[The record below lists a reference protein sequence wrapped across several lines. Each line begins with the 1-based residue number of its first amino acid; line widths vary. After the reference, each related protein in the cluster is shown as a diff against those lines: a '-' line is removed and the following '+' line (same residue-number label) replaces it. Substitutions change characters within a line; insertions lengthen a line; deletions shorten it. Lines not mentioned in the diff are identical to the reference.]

1 MIKSQSLFLWTGV
14 VVACLSSPSVQV
26 QSLAADLQKPVS
38 QLLQQYSSNIN
49 DLKAETFKII
59 GSENAD
65 AEPYKNNVFYLRY
78 CLDKEDPSDQLAI
91 LKENLQWRQGAG
103 KPIVDAACKAI
114 EEATASGGWNN
125 KPVLDAAPN
134 SAVISKFLTP
144 VNAISTTS
152 SKNDLVYCIRAGKI
166 DDVGLM
172 AAVSENELAD
182 FFIYIKEVNAIV
194 CNQRSEATDKL
205 WQIVTVNDLKGVKL
219 IGGSSSFRK
228 ALSASS
234 KQTNNLYPATA
245 GPTLLVNLPTLLSA
259 LVKLFTPL
267 FPAEVQKR
275 LKFAQ
280 GPLKDVETLTEIVT
294 GGSGRDQ
301 FLKQLDDLIYSKK

>member
-1 MIKSQSLFLWTGV
+1 MMKSQSLFLWTGIV
-14 VVACLSSPSVQV
+14 IACLSVQV
-26 QSLAADLQKPVS
+26 HSLAADLKKPVS

-49 DLKAETFKII
+49 DLKAETFKIV

-78 CLDKEDPSDQLAI
+78 CLDQEDPSEQLAK
-91 LKENLQWRQGAG
+91 LKENLGWRQGAG
-103 KPIVDAACKAI
+103 KPIVDKACKAI

-125 KPVLDAAPN
+125 KPVLDAAPHG
-134 SAVISKFLTP
+134 AIVSKFLTP
-144 VNAISTTS
+144 VNCISTTS
-152 SKNDLVYCIRAGKI
+152 SSNDLVYCIRAGKI

-172 AAVSENELAD
+172 SAVSVDELVD
-182 FFIYIKEVNAIV
+182 FFLYVKEVNHIV
-194 CNQRSEATDKL
+194 CNQRSVATDDL

-219 IGGSSSFRK
+219 IGGSSTFRN

-234 KQTNNLYPATA
+234 KQSNNFYPATA
-245 GPTLLVNLPTLLSA
+245 GPTLLLNLPTLLSA
-259 LVKLFTPL
+259 LVKLFKPL

-280 GPLKDVETLTEIVT
+280 GPLKDVETLTEIVA

-301 FLKQLDDLIYSKK
+301 FLKQLDELIYTTK